1 MRRSFEIV
9 LVTMLLTQLLL
20 SSESAYAEF
29 IAVAQGANNATIYID
44 SETISRNGEV
54 VELWF
59 IFDYK
64 RPRRLD
70 NDVYYLSMK
79 RHYQYDCA
87 SEYSRLL
94 ATTFF
99 LSNMGKGHVLDD
111 IVKEDHWRSVPADGF
126 GRTMMES
133 ACKK

>member
-1 MRRSFEIV
+1 
-9 LVTMLLTQLLL
+9 MLLTHLLL
-20 SSESAYAEF
+20 SSELAYAELV
-29 IAVAQGANNATIYID
+29 AVAQGANNATIYID
-44 SETISRNGEV
+44 SETINRNGEV
-54 VELWF
+54 VELWG
-59 IFDYK
+59 IFDDK

-79 RHYQYDCA
+79 RHDQYDCA

-94 ATTFF
+94 ATTIF
-99 LSNMGKGHVLDD
+99 LSNMGKGHVVDD

>member
-1 MRRSFEIV
+1 MKHLFLIA
-9 LVTMLLTQLLL
+9 LLML
-20 SSESAYAEF
+20 SSAPAYAELV
-29 IAVAQGANNATIYID
+29 AVVQNANNVTIYID
-44 SETISRNGEV
+44 SETISRNGYM

-70 NDVYYLSMK
+70 KDVYYLSMK
-79 RHYQYDCA
+79 RHYKYDCA
-87 SEYSRLL
+87 IEWSRLL

-111 IVKEDHWRSVPADGF
+111 IVEEDNWRPVPDAGF

>member
-1 MRRSFEIV
+1 MKRIFFIALQV
-9 LVTMLLTQLLL
+9 L
-20 SSESAYAEF
+20 SGGPAYAELF
-29 IAVAQGANNATIYID
+29 AVAQSANATIYID
-44 SETISRNGEV
+44 SETISRNGEL

-59 IFDYK
+59 LFDYK

-99 LSNMGKGHVLDD
+99 LSNMGKGHVLDHFG
-111 IVKEDHWRSVPADGF
+111 IKDHGRSVPADGL

-133 ACKK
+133 ASKK

>member
-1 MRRSFEIV
+1 MKRVFFFIA
-9 LVTMLLTQLLL
+9 LLML
-20 SSESAYAEF
+20 SSGPAYAELV
-29 IAVAQGANNATIYID
+29 AVAKTADNATIYID
-44 SETISRNGEV
+44 TETISRNGEL

-70 NDVYYLSMK
+70 SDVYYLSMK

-111 IVKEDHWRSVPADGF
+111 IVKEDKWRDVPPDGA

>member
-1 MRRSFEIV
+1 MEGRIKRVFFIA
-9 LVTMLLTQLLL
+9 LLL
-20 SSESAYAEF
+20 LISGPAYAEL
-29 IAVAQGANNATIYID
+29 IAVTKIADGTTIYID
-44 SETISRNGEV
+44 TETISRNGEL

-70 NDVYYLSMK
+70 SDVYYLSMK
-79 RHYQYDCA
+79 RHYEYECA
-87 SEYSRLL
+87 SEWARLL

-99 LSNMGKGHVLDD
+99 LGNMGKGHVLDA
-111 IVKEDHWRSVPADGF
+111 IVKQDKWRVVPSVGS
-126 GRTMMES
+126 GRTLMEA

>member
-1 MRRSFEIV
+1 MRFTIV
-9 LVTMLLTQLLL
+9 LSLLLL
-20 SSESAYAEF
+20 SSGPAYAELV
-29 IAVAQGANNATIYID
+29 AVAQSANNATIYMD
-44 SETISRNGEV
+44 SETISRNGEM

-87 SEYSRLL
+87 NEWSRLL

-99 LSNMGKGHVLDD
+99 LNNMGKGHVLDD
-111 IVKEDHWRSVPADGF
+111 IVKEDKWRSVAADGF

>member
-1 MRRSFEIV
+1 MKRLFFIA
-9 LVTMLLTQLLL
+9 LLAL
-20 SSESAYAEF
+20 SSGPAYAELV
-29 IAVAQGANNATIYID
+29 AVAKSANNATIYID
-44 SETISRNGEV
+44 SETISRNGEL

-64 RPRRLD
+64 RPRLLD
-70 NDVYYLSMK
+70 KDVHYLSMK
-79 RHYQYDCA
+79 RHYQFDCA

-111 IVKEDHWRSVPADGF
+111 IVKEDKWRSVSADGF

>member
-1 MRRSFEIV
+1 MKRLFLI
-9 LVTMLLTQLLL
+9 TLLAL
-20 SSESAYAEF
+20 SSGPAYAELV
-29 IAVAQGANNATIYID
+29 AVAQTANNATIYID
-44 SETISRNGEV
+44 SETISRNGEL
-54 VELWF
+54 VELRF
-59 IFDYK
+59 IYDYE

-79 RHYQYDCA
+79 RHFQYDCA

-94 ATTFF
+94 GTTFF

-111 IVKEDHWRSVPADGF
+111 IVKEDKWRSVPPNGV

>member
-1 MRRSFEIV
+1 MKRFFFIA
-9 LVTMLLTQLLL
+9 LLLL
-20 SSESAYAEF
+20 SSGPAYAELV
-29 IAVAQGANNATIYID
+29 AVAKTGDNATIYID
-44 SETISRNGEV
+44 TETISRDGEQ

-64 RPRRLD
+64 RPRRLAS
-70 NDVYYLSMK
+70 DVYYLSMK

-87 SEYSRLL
+87 NEFSRLL

-99 LSNMGKGHVLDD
+99 LSNMGRGHVLDE
-111 IVKEDHWRSVPADGF
+111 IAKEDHWRPVPSDGA
-126 GRTMMES
+126 GRALMKS